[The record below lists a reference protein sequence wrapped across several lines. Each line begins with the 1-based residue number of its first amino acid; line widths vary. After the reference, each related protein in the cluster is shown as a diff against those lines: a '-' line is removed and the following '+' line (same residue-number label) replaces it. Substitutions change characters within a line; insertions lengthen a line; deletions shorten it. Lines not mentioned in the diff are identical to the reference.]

1 MKCLSPLGGP
11 KEGED
16 EERAEILVAK
26 VWRNDVLFRHFS
38 QPLFKVGV
46 L

>member
-16 EERAEILVAK
+16 EERAEIVVDEIRYNAL
-26 VWRNDVLFRHFS
+26 LLRHFS

>member
-11 KEGED
+11 KEEED
-16 EERAEILVAK
+16 EERAEIALDEVRYKA
-26 VWRNDVLFRHFS
+26 LLLRHFS
-38 QPLFKVGV
+38 QPFFKVRV